1 MTVMVTIVDL
11 YRPRSEPKRL
21 SPPNHPIAQSR
32 IKKMSEAI
40 DALLEDL
47 GAELGSGAHG
57 TVYGL
62 KSAPDR
68 AVKEIPTD
76 GLPPDAQA
84 SLELEL
90 RTLPRLRHPNVV
102 EYGRVVRHE
111 GYIYVEMR
119 RYAGSLDGAIRS
131 LRRRRQL
138 APREMVVAVLRQVGA
153 GLAYLHRPGK
163 TDAAGAPLPA
173 LTHCDL
179 RPANVLLDEAGAEFA
194 ISDFGL
200 CREGPGGLASM
211 AVPVYAAPE
220 VLRGG
225 SHTPAADMWSL
236 GMVAYELAAGG
247 RPPFLSGRAPAEVY
261 VAGWRPDLGAV
272 GDPVVRGVL
281 AHLLVLEPER
291 RLTAAALVELLDAEG
306 GAPAVA
312 TALRFK
318 ALEDEV
324 ARLRGE
330 VAGLRA
336 ALGSGAP
343 D

>member
-1 MTVMVTIVDL
+1 MPNRAGRRL
-11 YRPRSEPKRL
+11 KRM
-21 SPPNHPIAQSR
+21 PDP
-32 IKKMSEAI
+32 I
-40 DALLEDL
+40 DALIDDL
-47 GAELGSGAHG
+47 DAELGSGAHG
-57 TVYGL
+57 IVYGL

-76 GLPPDAQA
+76 GLSPDAQA
-84 SLELEL
+84 SLEVEL

-102 EYGRVVRHE
+102 EYKRVVRHE
-111 GYIYVEMR
+111 GYIYIEMR
-119 RYAGSLDGAIRS
+119 RYAGSLDGAIRG

-138 APREMVVAVLRQVGA
+138 PPREMVIGVLRQVGA
-153 GLAYLHRPGK
+153 GLRYLHSAGK
-163 TDAAGAPLPA
+163 TDADGAPLPA
-173 LTHCDL
+173 ITHCDL
-179 RPANVLLDEAGAEFA
+179 RPANILLDQDEAEFA

-200 CREGPGGLASM
+200 CREGPGGLVSM

-225 SHTPAADMWSL
+225 SHTPASDMWSL
-236 GMVAYELAAGG
+236 GMVVYELAAGG
-247 RPPFLSGRAPAEVY
+247 RPQFLSGRAPAEVY
-261 VAGWRPDLGAV
+261 VEGWRPDLGAV

-291 RLTAAALVELLDAEG
+291 RLTAAALTELLDAEG

-312 TALRFK
+312 VALRFK

-324 ARLRGE
+324 ARLRDE

-336 ALGSGAP
+336 ALGPGAP
-343 D
+343 